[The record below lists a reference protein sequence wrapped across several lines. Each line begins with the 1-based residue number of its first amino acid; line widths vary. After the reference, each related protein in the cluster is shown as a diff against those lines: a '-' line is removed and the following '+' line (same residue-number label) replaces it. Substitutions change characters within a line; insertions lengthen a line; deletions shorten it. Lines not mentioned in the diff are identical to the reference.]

1 MNTRKELEQAGYRK
15 IAQTHGGVA
24 QATFYNPSTEDSFT
38 LIVDDVDDYG
48 KFNYGLYHMPVDEN
62 ARKIYDRKHGIIE
75 VGDTVEV
82 FKGRKIP
89 RGTIAVVVRKYDW
102 CDCYGRV
109 QARYGVFGIV
119 DGQVKQVKR
128 LTSAMSF
135 NRMDYANARKFA
147 DLCENMYPEYRF
159 EVREHVRLFRKWD

>member
-1 MNTRKELEQAGYRK
+1 MTTRKELEQAGYRK

-24 QATFYNPSTEDSFT
+24 QATFYNSDTEDSFT

-62 ARKIYDRKHGIIE
+62 ARKIYNRKHGIIE

-109 QARYGVFGIV
+109 QAHYVVFD
-119 DGQVKQVKR
+119 DGRKTNVANCR
-128 LTSAMSF
+128 L
-135 NRMDYANARKFA
+135 
-147 DLCENMYPEYRF
+147 
-159 EVREHVRLFRKWD
+159 V

>member
-1 MNTRKELEQAGYRK
+1 MTTRKELEQAGYRK

-24 QATFYNPSTEDSFT
+24 QATFYNPDTEDLFT

-48 KFNYGLYHMPVDEN
+48 KFKPELYHMPVDEN
-62 ARKIYDRKHGIIE
+62 ARNIWRKRAGIIE

-89 RGTIAVVVRKYDW
+89 RGTIAVVAREYDW

-109 QARYGVFGIV
+109 QAHYVVFE
-119 DGQVKQVKR
+119 DGRKTNAANCR
-128 LTSAMSF
+128 L
-135 NRMDYANARKFA
+135 
-147 DLCENMYPEYRF
+147 
-159 EVREHVRLFRKWD
+159 V